1 MPFDLAALLGAG
13 QSNDAPPDAGTVAPQ
28 DPSKLASILNPP
40 SGGAIDNLGKA
51 PDEVAQDVAAKT
63 APTRP
68 IQAMLTNT
76 LSMMAREFQ
85 PIQAPK
91 PSFKQG
97 VADAAASY
105 AGIKTPFQNQVAAR
119 DSNMESLK
127 TLVGANAIDFN
138 QSRAQQTVRI
148 GDMDM
153 PLDVAKVYF
162 PNYFKGVA
170 EQGKNDRNDANIASR
185 EGMAGQRDD
194 TKRLL
199 GGYNTDGTLNAVG
212 QQKFDVGT
220 ATLGLRA
227 AQTALANAKAAGEG
241 KRIAVAQGQLRLSQQ
256 KYLADYFG
264 IDGNGKAL
272 PGAPVGDDGT
282 PIGLKVL
289 SAGAPSADRARR
301 GDLAANALHNLDAIR
316 AITQSHP
323 EIFGKIG
330 GSVAHL
336 DDLLGSDDPNI
347 RAIAVLGDQYALP
360 AVGAHG
366 LRAKGAVQ
374 DVKDDLLRSM
384 RAGANG
390 FEGAYGASSSSLN
403 SLIKDEQL
411 GKRARPL
418 TPANPAAPAAGVIF
432 ARDPQGGLHQAK
444 PGTALPPGW
453 TSEKPNAR

>member
-1 MPFDLAALLGAG
+1 MPLDLAALFGAG
-13 QSNDAPPDAGTVAPQ
+13 PQPEAPPPDAGTVAPS
-28 DPSKLASILNPP
+28 DPSQLSSIL
-40 SGGAIDNLGKA
+40 GGAMDNVGKHPA
-51 PDEVAQDVAAKT
+51 EVAQDVAAKQ

-105 AGIKTPFQNQVAAR
+105 AGIKTPFEKQLAAQKQNM
-119 DSNMESLK
+119 D
-127 TLVGANAIDFN
+127 TLQTMGGLENQEFT
-138 QSRAQQTVRI
+138 QSRAQQSVNI
-148 GDMDM
+148 GGMDM

-162 PNYFKGVA
+162 PNYFKGVQ
-170 EQGKNDRNDANIASR
+170 EQGKNDRNAANIESR
-185 EGMAGQRDD
+185 EGIAGQRDD
-194 TKRLL
+194 TKRLVA
-199 GGYNTDGTLNAVG
+199 GYNPDGSLTAVG
-212 QQKFDVGT
+212 QQKFDTGT

-241 KRIAVAQGQLRLSQQ
+241 KRIAVLQGQLGLAQK
-256 KYLADYFG
+256 KYLGDYFG

-272 PGAPVGDDGT
+272 PGAPVGDDGV
-282 PIGLKVL
+282 PIGIKLL
-289 SAGAPSADRARR
+289 SASAPSADRARR

-316 AITQSHP
+316 SITRDHP

-374 DVKDDLLRSM
+374 DVKDDLLRNL
-384 RAGANG
+384 RGGPNG

-418 TPANPAAPAAGVIF
+418 VT
-432 ARDPQGGLHQAK
+432 
-444 PGTALPPGW
+444 
-453 TSEKPNAR
+453 PNANAPKVGDKKTFPNKRTATWDGHGWVAD

>member
-13 QSNDAPPDAGTVAPQ
+13 QSNDAPPDAGQVAPQ
-28 DPSKLASILNPP
+28 DPSQLAGVLNPP
-40 SGGAIDNLGKA
+40 SGGAIDQLGKA

-85 PIQAPK
+85 PISAPK

-199 GGYNTDGTLNAVG
+199 GGYNPDGTLNAAG
-212 QQKFDVGT
+212 QQKFDTGT

-241 KRIAVAQGQLRLSQQ
+241 KRIAVAQGQLGLAQKSISLTTSALTVVGRRSLGHQWGMMARL
-256 KYLADYFG
+256 LASRYSAQ
-264 IDGNGKAL
+264 AL
-272 PGAPVGDDGT
+272 LAPTAHAVATSPRT
-282 PIGLKVL
+282 PCTT
-289 SAGAPSADRARR
+289 STPSAPSPSPTPRYSGRLEERR
-301 GDLAANALHNLDAIR
+301 SLGRPPRLR
-316 AITQSHP
+316 RP
-323 EIFGKIG
+323 E
-330 GSVAHL
+330 H
-336 DDLLGSDDPNI
+336 
-347 RAIAVLGDQYALP
+347 
-360 AVGAHG
+360 
-366 LRAKGAVQ
+366 
-374 DVKDDLLRSM
+374 
-384 RAGANG
+384 
-390 FEGAYGASSSSLN
+390 
-403 SLIKDEQL
+403 
-411 GKRARPL
+411 
-418 TPANPAAPAAGVIF
+418 
-432 ARDPQGGLHQAK
+432 
-444 PGTALPPGW
+444 
-453 TSEKPNAR
+453 